1 MIILDTNV
9 LSALMRPAAD
19 RAVVDWL
26 NRQPTVSVWTTSVTI
41 LEVWFGLKILA
52 PGKRRVLLM
61 GAFEKLIN
69 EIGGRVVSFDSAAA
83 NHASDLLA
91 SRHRKGRPA
100 DLRDTMIAGIVIAH
114 RATLATRDI
123 RHFDDLPVSVIN
135 PWDS

>member
-1 MIILDTNV
+1 VIILDTNV

-61 GAFEKLIN
+61 GSFEKLIN

-114 RATLATRDI
+114 RATLATRNI